1 MNRIQIE
8 QLLRNL
14 YHQTGADR
22 FFDEPEVKVAAAD
35 DPFFIRFKELIGP
48 HHWTPDEVLKRKFPE
63 AEAKSVISWV
73 LPVNRQ
79 ARETNRAE
87 TVRPSIEWAAVRSFG
102 EILNEEMRAQMASL
116 LTKAGFP
123 AIAPHLEQKAVYP
136 PPGWDVKHF
145 TSSWSERHVAFVAG
159 AGTFG
164 LSASLITEHGVAMRL
179 GSVVTTLEL
188 PADKRPYGDDP
199 FAWCTRCGA
208 CIRRCPAHAIG
219 PEFKDRD
226 KPACARYAVEH
237 VAKDREKTYGWLDRA
252 LGCALCQTG
261 VPCEFHRP

>member
-1 MNRIQIE
+1 MEYTR
-8 QLLRNL
+8 LLKHMMSGSDVKAAKDRLVELGYLYASTHDTFGDDTLAAVKAFQTAKGLEVDGIVGPDTWAALFADAPDTPVTPDAPSNVPEFTRNL
-14 YHQTGADR
+14 KKGMSGAIAKA
-22 FFDEPEVKVAAAD
+22 E
-35 DPFFIRFKELIGP
+35 ELHAEIEGSIIAGQFVNP
-48 HHWTPDEVLKRKFPE
+48 ANPE
-63 AEAKSVISWV
+63 AHYRTTAPEIYS
-73 LPVNRQ
+73 
-79 ARETNRAE
+79 
-87 TVRPSIEWAAVRSFG
+87 AVG
-102 EILNEEMRAQMASL
+102 DKL
-116 LTKAGFP
+116 G
-123 AIAPHLEQKAVYP
+123 
-136 PPGWDVKHF
+136 
-145 TSSWSERHVAFVAG
+145 AFVAG

-164 LSASLITEHGVAMRL
+164 LSAGLITEHGVAIRL

-188 PADKRPYGDDP
+188 PADPRPYGDDP